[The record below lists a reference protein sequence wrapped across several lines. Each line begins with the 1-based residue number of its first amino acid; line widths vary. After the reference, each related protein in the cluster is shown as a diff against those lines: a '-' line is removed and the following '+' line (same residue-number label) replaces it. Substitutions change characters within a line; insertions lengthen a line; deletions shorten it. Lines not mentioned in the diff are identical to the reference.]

1 METWRKVN
9 STELLLKAHRPNLT
23 KSTHAIPKARC
34 FNLKVPRGTK
44 EVLITK
50 NRAKFSL
57 KRKHKVMFHVKRK
70 R

>member
-44 EVLITK
+44 EALNTI
-50 NRAKFSL
+50 NRVDL
-57 KRKHKVMFHVKRK
+57 KKKTQSHVPRET
-70 R
+70 